1 MTAERDLLEAYR
13 EWRRLAEAEGEAIR
27 TGNWGLCAACQKAL
41 EHLRER
47 ITALM
52 PAVREEW
59 SRPGCD
65 PVAKQ
70 QSLDATLHEL
80 IHLQQRNK
88 TLLQAVRE
96 ATRAKLSQLGEAR
109 LKLKQLRRSYAMTTR
124 GVWSSFS

>member
-1 MTAERDLLEAYR
+1 MNAERDLLEAYR

-41 EHLRER
+41 QHLRER

-52 PAVREEW
+52 PSVREEW

-65 PVAKQ
+65 PAAKQ
-70 QSLDATLHEL
+70 QSLDATLREL

-88 TLLQAVRE
+88 TLLSAVRQ
-96 ATRAKLSQLGEAR
+96 ATQEKLNQLGEAR
-109 LKLKQLRRSYAMTTR
+109 RRLKQLRRSYVMTT
-124 GVWSSFS
+124 GGAWSTFS